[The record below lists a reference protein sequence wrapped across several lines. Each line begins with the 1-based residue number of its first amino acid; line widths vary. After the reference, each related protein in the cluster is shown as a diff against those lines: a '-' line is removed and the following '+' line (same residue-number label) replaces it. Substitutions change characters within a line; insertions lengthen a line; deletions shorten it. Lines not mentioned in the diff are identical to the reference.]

1 MPTPFDEAFARVKEL
16 VAIFRANESF
26 YLSAAYQE
34 QEARRDF
41 IDKFWMALGWD
52 VNHDTQKNPFEQEVK
67 VERKEHGVSQRR
79 ADYAFYLRPNFRD
92 VKFYVEAKKPHGDI
106 ATADNYFQAI
116 RYGWSSRTP
125 LAVLNDFEQFE
136 IVDSRFPPDISTAL
150 GRNVRKYHFSH
161 YEDPEKFAEI
171 YWLFSHEAVANGSLE
186 KFVETLPKK
195 RGKAVQ
201 RGLFKGGDLPMDE
214 TFLQELDEYRDQL
227 AHSFKNRNPELDGE
241 TLTELTQRTLD
252 RLVFLR
258 FLEDK
263 HIEPQNRIAYF
274 GDKGPAWQDFIAE
287 SRRLDGIYNGIVY
300 KEHAILDKP
309 SFKVDD
315 DIFSDICEK
324 LSHLNSRYDFNA
336 VPIHILGSIY
346 ERFLGKVITTTEKRA
361 KVEEKPEVRKAGGV
375 YYTPE
380 YIVRY
385 IVENTVGKLIEGKT
399 PAQIAELRFAD
410 IACGSGSFL
419 LGVYDLLIRYHTKY
433 FNENRDKAK
442 IVGKTRK
449 EHKADCEE
457 RDDGLHLT
465 LHKKREILLNNIYGV
480 DIDQQAVEVA
490 QLSLYLKLLQDETPG
505 SARQYYLDFEQSALL
520 PTLTKNIVCGNSL
533 IGTDILSG
541 ELFEATEERKL
552 NPMDYEQRFPHIFKR
567 KVSGGEMRDSA
578 DGGLDHT
585 MHGVPLHGDYA
596 TKKPK
601 KGAKAAPTI
610 PQTEYE
616 GGFDAIVGNP
626 PYVRIQ
632 RISENESNYLFKH
645 FQWPTSK
652 MDLSLVFL
660 ERALRLVV
668 PKGLVGFI
676 CTSQWM
682 SVDYGKKIRAELAK
696 GLLHQLVDFGSLP
709 VFENAS
715 TYPAILVLS
724 PTPAKELAAKK
735 ITTKENLNSEGLE
748 STTSSKIALSTLS
761 SSPWTIGGF
770 NISTVAE
777 SRGQACRPLS
787 DFGNAYIG
795 TKCGLNEA
803 FVLSKA
809 EAKRLGIEKGILFP
823 YAYRGAE
830 VERYTEVEPDAV
842 IIYPYDANGDGDAK
856 LISEATLKEKF
867 PKAHAHLLSFK
878 DALRERQD
886 SRRYYAKGID
896 WYRHLRSG
904 SFRYIRPLKL
914 AVKGIAKECSVG
926 FLAKQT
932 AFDGAN
938 CPSIIL
944 ENLYEHS
951 SNYLLGLLNSSL
963 ATFFLKGICP
973 PKLNGYI
980 RFSASVLT
988 DLPVRTIDFTNAA
1001 DKARHDKIVGL
1012 VEQMLAAKKQLA
1024 AAQSDKDKDFYTH
1037 RCDGLDRQIDA
1048 LVYDLYALTPEE
1060 IKIVEG
1066 TN

>member
-1 MPTPFDEAFARVKEL
+1 MPTPFDEAFARVKQL
-16 VAIFRANESF
+16 VADFRANESF

-136 IVDSRFPPDISTAL
+136 IVDSRFPPDIATAL
-150 GRNVRKYHFSH
+150 GRNVRKYHFGH

-214 TFLQELDEYRDQL
+214 AFLQELDEYRDQL

-274 GDKGPAWQDFIAE
+274 GDKGTAWQDFIAE

-315 DIFSDICEK
+315 EIFSDICEK

-567 KVSGGEMRDSA
+567 RVSSGEMRDSA

-585 MHGVPLHGDYA
+585 APGVPLHGDYA
-596 TKKPK
+596 SKKPK
-601 KGAKAAPTI
+601 KGAKVAQSAI

-626 PYVRIQ
+626 PWGAEFGKIDKK
-632 RISENESNYLFKH
+632 YLVAKFPVV
-645 FQWPTSK
+645 PTKIKDSYFYFIYRALEK
-652 MDLSLVFL
+652 LRRGGLLGLIIPNTWLLINSAKPIREDLLSLDL
-660 ERALRLVV
+660 IEIR
-668 PKGLVGFI
+668 
-676 CTSQWM
+676 
-682 SVDYGKKIRAELAK
+682 DYG
-696 GLLHQLVDFGSLP
+696 
-709 VFENAS
+709 
-715 TYPAILVLS
+715 
-724 PTPAKELAAKK
+724 
-735 ITTKENLNSEGLE
+735 
-748 STTSSKIALSTLS
+748 
-761 SSPWTIGGF
+761 
-770 NISTVAE
+770 
-777 SRGQACRPLS
+777 
-787 DFGNAYIG
+787 
-795 TKCGLNEA
+795 
-803 FVLSKA
+803 
-809 EAKRLGIEKGILFP
+809 
-823 YAYRGAE
+823 
-830 VERYTEVEPDAV
+830 
-842 IIYPYDANGDGDAK
+842 DGV
-856 LISEATLKEKF
+856 
-867 PKAHAHLLSFK
+867 FK
-878 DALRERQD
+878 DATVESSTLLLKR
-886 SRRYYAKGID
+886 AKGTAGSCRAVRIRKGEVVVEHDVPKAVWLSDELARVIID
-896 WYRHLRSG
+896 KSPAMDLLLKKLNSVSLPFG
-904 SFRYIRPLKL
+904 SCCKVIW
-914 AVKGIAKECSVG
+914 GIKPYQVGYGEPPQTKEILEARVFHAKEKRGDKWKPLLVGSDVNRYLVTFPGDQFIKYGKWLMYPSNEALMIGSKILMRQTSDVLRCSYDDTGLYCQNSVFIVHSDMISLK
-926 FLAKQT
+926 FLLA
-932 AFDGAN
+932 
-938 CPSIIL
+938 
-944 ENLYEHS
+944 
-951 SNYLLGLLNSSL
+951 LLNSRL
-963 ATFFLKGICP
+963 LGFIYKLKNPQSGKAFAEIKP
-973 PKLNGYI
+973 SVIKELPI
-980 RFSASVLT
+980 RTV
-988 DLPVRTIDFTNAA
+988 DFEIAA
-1001 DKARHDKIVGL
+1001 DKSRHDKLVGL

-1048 LVYDLYALTPEE
+1048 LVYDLYGLTSEE

-1066 TN
+1066 GN